1 MKMVS
6 LKDDSKLYEELK
18 DLMNLVLPHDFI
30 DNIFYENLTVN
41 DPNYDP
47 QNIFFIM
54 DEETPVGF
62 IFGVERTK
70 APRKVVE
77 EHREIMW
84 IKAFGCY
91 RKYLSDLE
99 KLLKF
104 FESYAT
110 EKGKKVIRISD
121 YASWYLTPGVDNL
134 YDEYNAL
141 LVELGYK
148 RVGVA
153 INYEIDLSRYFTPRY
168 VYRLEERN
176 RRNGID
182 FIEVKDIDETLLNW
196 VEENF
201 SVFWKTEAE
210 MALKNSY
217 GGVFIARR
225 DENILGFSA
234 YGVLKR
240 NWFGPIGVK
249 KDIRGKGIGTVLLFK
264 TMSRLRCNGQRIV
277 IIPWTSHLYYYTQ
290 LPETY
295 RIRYF
300 NIYQKELKI

>member
-1 MKMVS
+1 MRTVL
-6 LKDDSKLYEELK
+6 LKEEPRLYGDLK
-18 DLMNLVLPHDFI
+18 NLMNLVLPYDFI
-30 DNIFYENLTVN
+30 DDVFYKNLTIN

-47 QNIFFIM
+47 ENVFFIL
-54 DEETPVGF
+54 DKDKPVGF

-70 APRKVVE
+70 APKKIVE
-77 EHREIMW
+77 KHRDIMW
-84 IKAFGCY
+84 VKAFGCY
-91 RKYLSDLE
+91 KKYLANLKELLE
-99 KLLKF
+99 L
-104 FESYAT
+104 FEKYVSNRD
-110 EKGKKVIRISD
+110 KKVIRISD

-148 RVGVA
+148 RVGVVV
-153 INYEIDLSRYFTPRY
+153 NYEVDLSRYFIPRY
-168 VYRLEERN
+168 VYRLEEIN
-176 RRNGID
+176 RRNGVD
-182 FIEVKDIDETLLNW
+182 FTEVKDFDETLLNW
-196 VEENF
+196 IEENF
-201 SVFWKTEAE
+201 SVLWRTEAE
-210 MALKNSY
+210 IALKNSY
-217 GGVFIARR
+217 GGVLIARR
-225 DENILGFSA
+225 GEDILGFSA

-295 RIRYF
+295 RIRHF